1 MRGDLCED
9 IVTIKIEEGNQRA
22 VSLNQKSQFG
32 KLSED
37 CLELSIIEACY
48 LMESG
53 RLDIYENDKKCDVN
67 YIIDLIKEEEIYGK
81 YLVYRDLK
89 NRGYIIKT
97 GFKYG
102 SEFRLYERGTGP
114 GHAHSD
120 FLVKVLYETNE
131 VNVLDFA
138 SYVRV
143 SHGVNKKLLLAVV
156 DDDLDVTYYNIEWTR
171 PYLFLNL
178 FHYFHFYF
186 FLKNYF

>member
-1 MRGDLCED
+1 M
-9 IVTIKIEEGNQRA
+9 
-22 VSLNQKSQFG
+22 QK
-32 KLSED
+32 
-37 CLELSIIEACY
+37 
-48 LMESG
+48 
-53 RLDIYENDKKCDVN
+53 
-67 YIIDLIKEEEIYGK
+67 IKEDEIYGK

-171 PYLFLNL
+171 P
-178 FHYFHFYF
+178 
-186 FLKNYF
+186 